1 MDDRERVEV
10 EPERRVERETTDI
23 NTGESRGGGGGLIAA
38 IVLLLVVVVLLFL
51 FFGGYFERAADEVGV
66 NVNVDAPEV
75 TVPDVEVPEVDIDVT
90 PPSDDGGDGSG
101 NSN

>member
-10 EPERRVERETTDI
+10 EPERRVERETTVI

-90 PPSDDGGDGSG
+90 PPSDDGGG